1 MVDVSYSPS
10 PDSSSKET
18 HYLDDQS
25 KLKLFMF
32 EWEWEIRHFVYLSKP
47 KELEKKSMSLDKAT
61 NPFLISKTN
70 FTIV

>member
-25 KLKLFMF
+25 KLKSFCLN
-32 EWEWEIRHFVYLSKP
+32 ENEKLDILYICLSLK
-47 KELEKKSMSLDKAT
+47 
-61 NPFLISKTN
+61 N
-70 FTIV
+70 